1 MKFYKRSLF
10 TAAFTILIFS
20 NTIYSQLNDYAYK
33 VGLQASYV
41 APQTYFSA
49 DGISLQFRP
58 FGRFELG
65 QFFDLGV
72 GVGYA
77 WMSMKDDLGNPVK
90 TTMIPFDARLLFSP
104 VVSDSWNPYIYG
116 GFGGVYWQNTDR
128 PVSPPPSTD
137 MEKDTDVYIP
147 MGAGIEFAL
156 SNNLLLDLHAG
167 WNYSWTELMTGYN
180 DPSKVPGTDSF
191 VNDSW
196 WTFGIGLAYSKE
208 GCSKD
213 SDGDG
218 ITDCDEEELGL
229 NPEKSDT
236 DSDGLSDGDEM
247 NKYNTD
253 PKNPDTDGD
262 KLNDGE
268 EVLSYTTKPLEAD
281 SDKDGLTDF
290 EEVITYKTD
299 PLNSDTDGDTLLDG
313 EEVNKYKT
321 DPKSVDTDE
330 DTLTDPQEI
339 NETKTDPTKADTDAD
354 GLGDNQEI
362 NTFNTDPLNPDTD
375 GEKLLDGEE
384 VIQHHTD
391 PRKIDTDGGGL
402 DDFLEIQLN
411 KDPLDPSDDIASI
424 DLEIQFGFNSKVL
437 SEVAIMKLYGVLP
450 KAKEILR
457 ETNASIEIQGHSDN
471 TGSDAANLKIS
482 EARAKAVY
490 DWLLEN
496 GLDQSRLRY
505 KGYGKTNPRY
515 SNSTQEGRDKNRRI
529 EFFVDRRMN

>member
-1 MKFYKRSLF
+1 
-10 TAAFTILIFS
+10 
-20 NTIYSQLNDYAYK
+20 
-33 VGLQASYV
+33 
-41 APQTYFSA
+41 
-49 DGISLQFRP
+49 
-58 FGRFELG
+58 
-65 QFFDLGV
+65 
-72 GVGYA
+72 
-77 WMSMKDDLGNPVK
+77 
-90 TTMIPFDARLLFSP
+90 
-104 VVSDSWNPYIYG
+104 
-116 GFGGVYWQNTDR
+116 
-128 PVSPPPSTD
+128 
-137 MEKDTDVYIP
+137 
-147 MGAGIEFAL
+147 
-156 SNNLLLDLHAG
+156 
-167 WNYSWTELMTGYN
+167 
-180 DPSKVPGTDSF
+180 
-191 VNDSW
+191 
-196 WTFGIGLAYSKE
+196 
-208 GCSKD
+208 
-213 SDGDG
+213 
-218 ITDCDEEELGL
+218 
-229 NPEKSDT
+229 
-236 DSDGLSDGDEM
+236 M

-268 EVLSYTTKPLEAD
+268 EVLSYTTKPLDAD

-496 GLDQSRLRY
+496 GLDQNRLRY

-515 SNSTQEGRDKNRRI
+515 SNRTHEGRDKNRRI
-529 EFFVDRRMN
+529 EFFVDREMN

>member
-1 MKFYKRSLF
+1 MKIYIKHLF
-10 TAAFTILIFS
+10 ITASFVLCFFS
-20 NTIYSQLNDYAYK
+20 SSYSQLNDYAYK
-33 VGLQASYV
+33 IGLQASYV
-41 APQTYFSA
+41 SPQTYFTA
-49 DGISLQFRP
+49 DGVSMQFRP

-65 QFFDLGV
+65 QFFDIGV

-116 GFGGVYWQNTDR
+116 GFGGVYWQNTER
-128 PVSPPPSTD
+128 PINPIPSTD
-137 MEKDTDVYIP
+137 VDNDTDVYIP

-156 SNNLLLDLHAG
+156 NGSLLLDVHAG
-167 WNYSWTELMTGYN
+167 WNYSWTEIMTGYN
-180 DPSKVPGTDSF
+180 DPSKVPDKDSF

-196 WTFGIGLAYSKE
+196 WTFGIGLAYSKD

-253 PKNPDTDGD
+253 PKNPDSDND

-268 EVLSYTTKPLEAD
+268 EVLTYSTNPLSAD
-281 SDKDGLTDF
+281 SDKDSLADF

-299 PLNSDTDGDTLLDG
+299 PLNPDTDGDTLSDG
-313 EEVNKYKT
+313 DEVNKYKT
-321 DPKSVDTDE
+321 DPKISDTDG
-330 DTLTDPQEI
+330 DTLTDPTEI

-384 VIQHHTD
+384 VIQHNTD
-391 PRKIDTDGGGL
+391 PHKVDTDGGGL

-411 KDPLDPSDDIASI
+411 KDPLDPSDDVASI
-424 DLEIQFGFNSKVL
+424 DLEIQFGFNSKTL
-437 SEVAIMKLYGVLP
+437 SEVAVMKLYGILP

-457 ETNASIEIQGHSDN
+457 ETEASIEIQGHSDN
-471 TGSDAANLKIS
+471 SGSDAANQKIS

-490 DWLLEN
+490 DWLIAN

-505 KGYGKTNPRY
+505 KGYGKEKPRY

-529 EFFVDRRMN
+529 EFFVDRGMK